1 MVSLVHGNVYKYGNN
16 EIGMY
21 LCDTNVKSMVCFIPI
36 EDDNGSNNTIRI
48 SNLTK
53 VLFLDKFIEIKKD
66 TIISPLRVGGQ
77 LVKVSYTDFLQ
88 ISEYVFEKLLEK
100 IASKYNSMSQSRHG
114 TSIVQNYMLTEKYY
128 KYLTWFDYKT
138 KLQFQT
144 NIRTNPGIIVGGV
157 YWAELGRN
165 LGSEL
170 DKIRPVLILK
180 KLVSRNNPNDSSYIV
195 LPITSK
201 ASAGNYWMN
210 YKIQVDGK
218 DNFVK
223 IADMHRISI
232 KRIKGCFLIGNNN
245 SLFLTTSQMT
255 DIKNLIKQFYA

>member
-1 MVSLVHGNVYKYGNN
+1 M
-16 EIGMY
+16 
-21 LCDTNVKSMVCFIPI
+21 
-36 EDDNGSNNTIRI
+36 
-48 SNLTK
+48 
-53 VLFLDKFIEIKKD
+53 
-66 TIISPLRVGGQ
+66 
-77 LVKVSYTDFLQ
+77 
-88 ISEYVFEKLLEK
+88 
-100 IASKYNSMSQSRHG
+100 
-114 TSIVQNYMLTEKYY
+114 
-128 KYLTWFDYKT
+128 
-138 KLQFQT
+138 QFQT

-170 DKIRPVLILK
+170 DKIRPVLILR
-180 KLVSRNNPNDSSYIV
+180 KLVSNNNPNDSSYIV

-210 YKIQVDGK
+210 YKIQVDGE

-232 KRIKGCFLIGNNN
+232 KRIKGCFRIGNNN
-245 SLFLTTSQMT
+245 SLFLTASQMT